1 MFAGNSVMSE
11 MNTNRVRGVTMVE
24 LLTTI
29 ALLSMLLAILLPAVQ
44 SARETAR
51 RLRCSGNM
59 RQIGLASL
67 HYHDAKKALPP
78 GFTQERIDNV
88 LQGHSAFYFLLP
100 FLEEKTVFDTMD
112 ARVPRNNIT
121 AVIGTRAAA
130 ALPILVCP
138 SDVFASG
145 NPYKATDG
153 NFYGVTSYRANGG
166 SRPVAA
172 TASTNDGT
180 FMATGSQA
188 RRAATAPPGQV
199 VRFSH
204 ITDGSSKTLLFAEM
218 SHADEGFD
226 TFSSIGLNDGQPIA
240 HWSRWY
246 PGGDDSGLGHMMCG
260 AFVPI
265 KYVTPFRYGELGAPA
280 TPSDWAIHQDR
291 RLGAIG
297 SQHRKG
303 AIAVFA
309 DGSVRLLEESMEQ
322 SVLSLICRRAD
333 GEQVKNL
340 P

>member
-1 MFAGNSVMSE
+1 MPK
-11 MNTNRVRGVTMVE
+11 MNTRLLRGFTMVE

-51 RLRCSGNM
+51 RSRCAGNL

-78 GFTQERIDNV
+78 GLTQERINNE

-100 FLEEKTVFDTMD
+100 FLEEKAVFDQMD
-112 ARVPRNNIT
+112 ARVPRNNVSPV
-121 AVIGTRAAA
+121 AGTKAAA

-138 SDVFASG
+138 SDVFAAG
-145 NPYKATDG
+145 NPYEATDG
-153 NFYGVTSYRANGG
+153 NRYGVTSYRANGG

-172 TASTNDGT
+172 TEATNDGT

-188 RRAATAPPGQV
+188 RRAATAAPGHV
-199 VRFSH
+199 VRLAH
-204 ITDGSSKTLLFAEM
+204 ITDGAAKTLLFAET

-226 TFSSIGLNDGQPIA
+226 TFSAMGLNGGQPIA

-246 PGGDDSGLGHMMCG
+246 PGGEDSGLGHVMCG
-260 AFVPI
+260 AFAPI
-265 KYVTPFRYGELGAPA
+265 KYETPFRHGAPGAPA
-280 TPSDWAIHQDR
+280 TPSDWAVHQDR

-297 SQHRKG
+297 SQHRMG
-303 AIAVFA
+303 ANGVFA

-322 SVLSLICRRAD
+322 SVLTLICRRAD
-333 GEQVKNL
+333 GQQIANL